1 MKKTRRWCAVLAV
14 LLTVALAFTMAS
26 CSNSNDDDSS
36 SSGTESDKDSSSTP
50 TDSELAGYT
59 YFYQNMIGTYAYAF
73 DGNETAY
80 EWQWSDTDT
89 SMTIAQSLSK
99 CFSSEEYE
107 ESHGLIKGTY
117 TFTKVEGAEDEEGIY
132 DIKGLLSGT
141 YLSINKNSK
150 IYLYYYDLMNPA
162 TAANYTTLRNSLE
175 DSQLNGSGAY
185 KVSSTFTKST
195 NLGTKQGGDIR
206 PAFIIHFWRNRHD
219 GR

>member
-150 IYLYYYDLMNPA
+150 IYLYYYYDLMNPA

-185 KVSSTFTKST
+185 KVSSLSPSLRTRDQAGRGHPSCLYHTFLEK
-195 NLGTKQGGDIR
+195 
-206 PAFIIHFWRNRHD
+206 PA
-219 GR
+219 